1 MKTIIFFIILNITCV
16 SFANE
21 YGSVTGLDIPR
32 YVSIKSNDANMRVGP
47 SKNYP
52 ILIKY
57 IKPNFP
63 VKVIEEYLDWR
74 KIIDYEEH
82 SGWIH
87 KSLLKGERNGLVIST
102 NNNNDNIKI
111 YNTESG
117 FQIGEIGN
125 RAIIR
130 LLKCKTNWCLIKKE
144 NHKGWILK
152 KFIWGVREN
161 EEFNIG
167 YFEIFYDLY
176 FKSINFFRDYLK

>member
-32 YVSIKSNDANMRVGP
+32 YVSIKSDDANMRVGP

-57 IKPNFP
+57 VRPNFP
-63 VKVIEEYLDWR
+63 IKVIEEYQDWR

-87 KSLLKGERNGLVIST
+87 KSLLKSERNGLIIST
-102 NNNNDNIKI
+102 NQNYVKI

-117 FQIGEIGN
+117 IQIGEISN
-125 RAIIR
+125 RVLIK
-130 LLKCKTNWCLIKKE
+130 LLKCKTNWCLIQKE
-144 NHKGWILK
+144 NHKGWIQK
-152 KFIWGVREN
+152 KFIWGVKEN

-167 YFEIFYDLY
+167 YFQAFNDLY
-176 FKSINFFRDYLK
+176 FKSINFLRDYIT

>member
-32 YVSIKSNDANMRVGP
+32 YVSIKSNDVNMRVGP
-47 SKNYP
+47 SRNYP

-57 IKPNFP
+57 VRSNFP
-63 VKVIEEYLDWR
+63 VKVIEEYQDWR

-87 KSLLKGERNGLVIST
+87 KSLLKGERNGLIIST
-102 NNNNDNIKI
+102 NQNNIKI

-117 FQIGEIGN
+117 ILIGEIGTHVIHN
-125 RAIIR
+125 YSKTIFKIFV
-130 LLKCKTNWCLIKKE
+130 KKTNWKRFYNIKKS
-144 NHKGWILK
+144 K
-152 KFIWGVREN
+152 
-161 EEFNIG
+161 
-167 YFEIFYDLY
+167 
-176 FKSINFFRDYLK
+176 